1 MKPDRSDLSERDK
14 KDKLSVRTDVVFIR
28 PDITEH
34 DNRSTIEFDLSAMR
48 SRSANWAI
56 IQALHVQISSAI
68 PNSVLISFSISPLTL
83 RVSSIDIAEMNLFRL
98 GVLTH
103 PKAVSKSLL
112 APREGMEDRSVESEP
127 EKEMK
132 CEHLFLHS
140 LACVSITLLRGL
152 ISCCCV
158 VNSQN
163 FFFRLSA
170 HSANFFLLFGKAFT
184 AIKATS
190 STCFFAFR
198 NKPTDRRVGEKLAM
212 SVESRMWVSYLPECR
227 HNRTVSWKSS
237 LDVANSSAVSFFLR
251 VCFMS

>member
-1 MKPDRSDLSERDK
+1 M
-14 KDKLSVRTDVVFIR
+14 
-28 PDITEH
+28 
-34 DNRSTIEFDLSAMR
+34 
-48 SRSANWAI
+48 
-56 IQALHVQISSAI
+56 

-163 FFFRLSA
+163 FFFACRLIQRIFF
-170 HSANFFLLFGKAFT
+170 FFLAKLLQQSK
-184 AIKATS
+184 
-190 STCFFAFR
+190 
-198 NKPTDRRVGEKLAM
+198 RRVQHAF
-212 SVESRMWVSYLPECR
+212 
-227 HNRTVSWKSS
+227 S
-237 LDVANSSAVSFFLR
+237 LFEINQATGVLERSLR
-251 VCFMS
+251 